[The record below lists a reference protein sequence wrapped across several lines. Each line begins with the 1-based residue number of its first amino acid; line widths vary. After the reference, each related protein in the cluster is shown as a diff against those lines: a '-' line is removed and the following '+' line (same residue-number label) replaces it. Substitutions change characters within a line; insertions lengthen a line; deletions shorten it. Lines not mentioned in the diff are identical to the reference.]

1 MRYLIIGAGGTGG
14 ALAGFLARAGQQVT
28 LIARGAHLEAR
39 QQTGLTVALPEESF
53 TQKLPAYDM
62 SGYLQARAEGE
73 PAPDI
78 VFVCLKGYSLSEAVP
93 FLKEAADEGTVI
105 IPILN
110 IYGTGGH
117 LQAQLPHHTVTD
129 GCIYI
134 FSQKGEPG
142 HIKMG
147 GSLFRVVYGLRRGTA
162 DEVSER
168 VEPILEKL
176 TEELKEAGAKATHSH
191 QIEADCFRKFT
202 LISPMASLGAA
213 YGTRGKDLHTG
224 GAYREKF
231 IALVKELMALAKA
244 QAIALPE
251 EMVAINLKLV
261 DDMADEATS
270 SMQRDVE
277 AGRPSEVAGLV
288 YAVAEMAAGAGVK
301 VPVYEEIGALL
312 RERGL

>member
-28 LIARGAHLEAR
+28 LIARGAHLEAI
-39 QQTGLTVALPEESF
+39 QQAGLTVDLPEESF
-53 TQKLPAYDM
+53 AQKLPAYDM

-117 LQAQLPHHTVTD
+117 LQAKLPNHIVTD

-213 YGTRGKDLHTG
+213 YGTRGKDLHAG

-288 YAVAEMAAGAGVK
+288 YAVAEMAARAGVK